1 MTDKEGNTTYSHIVK
16 LYFSSVGFTISNV
29 YPQPTTGNTVMIEI
43 NVAEKTN
50 AQAIIT
56 NLQGKNIANISIQLQ
71 KGINAIALPLSNIAA
86 GNYFIKLV
94 AHKHV
99 SNTVGLFKN

>member
-1 MTDKEGNTTYSHIVK
+1 
-16 LYFSSVGFTISNV
+16 V
-29 YPQPTTGNTVMIEI
+29 YPQPTTGNTVMLKI
-43 NVAEKTN
+43 NVAEKIN

-56 NLQGKNIANISIQLQ
+56 NLQGKNMANISIQLQ

-94 AHKHV
+94 ANKQV